1 MKQTLIISCPAS
13 SRSGYGDH
21 SRDIIRS
28 LIEMDRF
35 DIKILDQRWGDCPRN
50 ALAKDDIINTMMLPN
65 PNQLPYKPDVWIQI
79 TVPNEFQAIG
89 NYNIGITAG
98 METDQ
103 ISGPWIDGCNRMNKI
118 IVPSVHSKDVILN
131 TILEERRGE
140 QVLRKLQVEKPVEVL
155 FEGLNIDVFDK
166 KDVKFDGLKEVK
178 ETFCF
183 LCVGHWLNGTFGN
196 DRKDIGGV
204 IRTFLET
211 FKGSALNKPALI
223 LKTSSAGFSVMDREE
238 MLKRIEQIK
247 DSVNSANL
255 PNVYLLHGDLT
266 EEEMNQLYNDPKVKA
281 MVSFTHGEGFGRPLL
296 EFGITG
302 KPVVAPNWSGHI
314 DFLSENGILLPT
326 QLREVDKSAVW
337 KDVIVEGSKW
347 AYIDYGYASATLKE
361 LFKKYKDFLTK
372 SRKQRKYIKDNF
384 TMKHMTELFKS
395 MIEESVPKKVELKLP
410 KLKLPKLEKV
420 TNE

>member
-35 DIKILDQRWGDCPRN
+35 DIKVLDQRWGDCPRN
-50 ALAKDDIINTMMLPN
+50 ALAKDDIINTMILPN

-103 ISGPWIDGCNRMNKI
+103 ISAPWIDGCNRMDKI

-140 QVLRKLQVEKPVEVL
+140 QVLRKLQVQKPVEVL

-211 FKGSALNKPALI
+211 FKGSASNKPALI
-223 LKTSSAGFSVMDREE
+223 LKTSSAGFSVIDREE

-247 DSVNSANL
+247 ASVNSANL

-266 EEEMNQLYNDPKVKA
+266 EEEMNQLYNDPKIKA

-326 QLREVDKSAVW
+326 QLGEVDKSAIW

-384 TMKHMTELFKS
+384 TMEHMTELFKS

-420 TNE
+420 TDE

>member
-50 ALAKDDIINTMMLPN
+50 ALAKDDIINTMLLPN

-384 TMKHMTELFKS
+384 TMRHMTELFKS

>member
-223 LKTSSAGFSVMDREE
+223 LKTSSAGFSVIDREE

-247 DSVNSANL
+247 NSVNSANL

>member
-50 ALAKDDIINTMMLPN
+50 ALAKDDIINTMLLPN

-178 ETFCF
+178 EPFCF

-223 LKTSSAGFSVMDREE
+223 LKTSSAGFSVIDREE

-247 DSVNSANL
+247 NSVNSANL

-384 TMKHMTELFKS
+384 TMRHMTELFKS

>member
-384 TMKHMTELFKS
+384 TMRHMTELFKS